1 MGIAAVER
9 PKRVMLS
16 SSVEVRITALQ
27 MIVDER
33 PLNLDQVSR
42 TWAGFV
48 CYGVLERWP
57 IKSKLGA

>member
-1 MGIAAVER
+1 MGIATVER

-16 SSVEVRITALQ
+16 SSVEVRITTLQ

-33 PLNLDQVSR
+33 PLSLDQVSR

-48 CYGVLERWP
+48 CYGV
-57 IKSKLGA
+57 

>member
-1 MGIAAVER
+1 MGIATVER

-16 SSVEVRITALQ
+16 SRQ

-42 TWAGFV
+42 AWAGFV
-48 CYGVLERWP
+48 CYGV
-57 IKSKLGA
+57 